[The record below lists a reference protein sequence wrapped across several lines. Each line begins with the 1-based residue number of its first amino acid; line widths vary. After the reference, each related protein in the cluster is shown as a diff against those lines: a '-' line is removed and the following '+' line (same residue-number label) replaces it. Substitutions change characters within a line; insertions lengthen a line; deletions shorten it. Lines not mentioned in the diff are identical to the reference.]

1 MKAAKLYFEILDRMK
16 GPNAPNIYAG
26 QNNYIH
32 INSFVIR
39 QETLRR
45 LSDDQLKQIVEMV
58 RKKDDDMIGEEI
70 TEVEESKEEKEWDGW
85 LY

>member
-45 LSDDQLKQIVEMV
+45 LSDEQLKQIVEMV
-58 RKKDDDMIGEEI
+58 KPALQVTDDEI
-70 TEVEESKEEKEWDGW
+70 TDVEQEE
-85 LY
+85 